1 MIDLKR
7 YIKLTM
13 ALGIVSLLTIP
24 FCHLALTDIS
34 HAESDVSLE
43 WNILR
48 TSAVVFI
55 VFISLTLFTLK
66 KVLTH
71 LTWSNSRG

>member
-1 MIDLKR
+1 MINLKR
-7 YIKLTM
+7 YVKLTM
-13 ALGIVSLLTIP
+13 VLGIVSLLTILL
-24 FCHLALTDIS
+24 CHLALTDIS

-48 TSAVVFI
+48 ASVVVFI
-55 VFISLTLFTLK
+55 VFIGSTLFTLK

-71 LTWSNSRG
+71 LT